1 MALRR
6 TFLAALAVAAITPSF
21 AQTPPQTKPAADA
34 SAAQTGFTQEQE
46 YVRQSLAAGSLALA
60 ASRIAAAKAQM
71 DDLREFA
78 QLETAEQET
87 LTDVLKSL
95 AVQNAGL
102 DDRTTIRR
110 PGDAEVEQNLDQRG
124 RETMDRLRAEP
135 PGAEFDRTYLG
146 ALANGHLE
154 LLRIQEAWLE
164 SGRTSR
170 ADVINVAKLARGM
183 VKEHLQLLSD
193 IESGMEAD
201 SATTGAAP
209 GKGR

>member
-6 TFLAALAVAAITPSF
+6 TVLAALAAAAITSSF
-21 AQTPPQTKPAADA
+21 AQTPPQTIPAAEA
-34 SAAQTGFTQEQE
+34 GAAQPNLSQEQE

-60 ASRIAAAKAQM
+60 ASRTAAAKAQM

-78 QLETAEQET
+78 QLEAAEQET

-95 AVQNAGL
+95 TLQNVGL
-102 DDRTTIRR
+102 NDRAAIRR

-124 RETMDRLRAEP
+124 REILERLRAAP
-135 PGAEFDRTYLG
+135 AGAAFDRAYLG

-170 ADVINVAKLARGM
+170 ADIINVAKLARGM
-183 VKEHLQLLSD
+183 IKEHLQLLSD
-193 IESGMEAD
+193 IESGMEAE

-209 GKGR
+209 GKDK